1 MSVGFPPAEIGV
13 QERLRAGA
21 TDLHSEMQAVMDRVL
36 LLNVLAFTSNNLT
49 QAARILGISR
59 VTLRSKLA
67 SLGITVERSTA
78 LEEEAPWD

>member
-1 MSVGFPPAEIGV
+1 M
-13 QERLRAGA
+13 
-21 TDLHSEMQAVMDRVL
+21 HAVMDRVL

-67 SLGITVERSTA
+67 SLGIAVERSTS
-78 LEEEAPWD
+78 LEEEAPGD